1 MTATQR
7 WTATV
12 LAGLVVVAVAVLAWL
27 VRDQGDPGPAVTT
40 AESSE
45 ASIASAEVKAA
56 VRDAAAK
63 AAATAYSYSWDTLG
77 EDREAARALMTRDMQ
92 RRYDRTMAGVGT
104 SSRRLHT
111 VATAEVVDTA
121 VVTASASY
129 ARVLRVRQP
138 EHVRRRPRQAD
149 ARPRPGA
156 RDAAERGRRLA
167 DRRARCAL
175 SPDGEWHDPC
185 GHTSRTEGSRRG
197 RRDDG
202 PADHRSR
209 PDRLYS
215 AYYAGFRG

>member
-129 ARVLRVRQP
+129 ARVLVFVNQSTSGDDLDKPTLDLDRVLVTLRN
-138 EHVRRRPRQAD
+138 AD
-149 ARPRPGA
+149 GDWLIDEL
-156 RDAAERGRRLA
+156 DAL
-167 DRRARCAL
+167 
-175 SPDGEWHDPC
+175 
-185 GHTSRTEGSRRG
+185 
-197 RRDDG
+197 
-202 PADHRSR
+202 
-209 PDRLYS
+209 
-215 AYYAGFRG
+215 